1 MPSTAAG
8 QPRSA
13 LSSRSTPGSAARS
26 AGGSASRNDTSSAGS
41 DALTLESLQPA
52 GLAHGSPGR
61 GVGSELSVG
70 ASPHS
75 RPWVATA
82 SPVEA
87 SQTVTPRA
95 PGATSTRRRAQAGPA
110 E

>member
-1 MPSTAAG
+1 MPSTAAA

-13 LSSRSTPGSAARS
+13 LSSRSTLRSAARS

-52 GLAHGSPGR
+52 GLMQRSPGCR
-61 GVGSELSVG
+61 VGSELSVG

-75 RPWVATA
+75 R
-82 SPVEA
+82 S
-87 SQTVTPRA
+87 
-95 PGATSTRRRAQAGPA
+95 
-110 E
+110 

>member
-1 MPSTAAG
+1 MPPVAASERDMPSTAAG

-13 LSSRSTPGSAARS
+13 LSSRSTLRSAARS

-52 GLAHGSPGR
+52 GLAHSSLSCR
-61 GVGSELSVG
+61 VGSELSVG

-75 RPWVATA
+75 R
-82 SPVEA
+82 S
-87 SQTVTPRA
+87 
-95 PGATSTRRRAQAGPA
+95 
-110 E
+110 